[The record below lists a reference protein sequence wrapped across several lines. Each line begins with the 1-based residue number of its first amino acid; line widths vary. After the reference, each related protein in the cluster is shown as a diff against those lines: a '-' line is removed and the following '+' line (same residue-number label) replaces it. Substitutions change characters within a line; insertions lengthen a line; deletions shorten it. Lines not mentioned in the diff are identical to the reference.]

1 MPLNVI
7 SNFAANVAMRN
18 LAISDAAATNS
29 LAKLSSGSRV
39 VSAKDDAASLA
50 VGSRLQA
57 ERSGLQQAL
66 VNAGQAVSMLQIAD
80 GAMAKVGD
88 ILVRMKSLAVQAG
101 SGSLS
106 GTERSMLDT
115 EYQALISEVDRIA
128 NDTEFAGTLLVDG
141 AIGVTTTSATSF
153 AVNQGVQDITFVGN
167 HSTAANATITYNSTT
182 GFSVNVVDGTATNT
196 FTGAIA
202 SGTNDGTNMST
213 GTVVTLTNTNTTNK
227 IDIALNTAFIVNTAH
242 TTGTLGLSGTTTT
255 SFNFKVGTGV
265 SSTAD
270 EISVSINSVDT
281 AALGIGTTAVT
292 TESGADLASVAIS
305 NAIDNLQTYRATI
318 GANQNRLE
326 FAAANIATATENT
339 EAARSQ
345 LLDLDIASEMSNFVS
360 KQILIQAGV
369 AMLSQANQLP
379 GNLLRLF
386 Q

>member
-18 LAISDAAATNS
+18 LAISDAAATTS
-29 LAKLSSGSRV
+29 LAKLSAGTRV

-50 VGSRLQA
+50 IGSRLEA

-80 GAMAKVGD
+80 GAMSKVND
-88 ILVRMKSLAVQAG
+88 ILVRMKSLSVQAG

-106 GTERSMLDT
+106 STERSMLNT
-115 EYQALISEVDRIA
+115 EYQALVSEVDRIA
-128 NDTEFAGTLLVDG
+128 NDTEFAGTLLVNGSITVSQPTSSAWEPVDG
-141 AIGVTTTSATSF
+141 LQEITFRGDFTDTTATIGEDNIGGFTVTTAAGDFTGSMT
-153 AVNQGVQDITFVGN
+153 
-167 HSTAANATITYNSTT
+167 STAHD
-182 GFSVNVVDGTATNT
+182 GSVMN
-196 FTGAIA
+196 
-202 SGTNDGTNMST
+202 T
-213 GTVVTLTNTNTTNK
+213 GTVVTLTNTGTTDK
-227 IDIALNTAFIVNTAH
+227 VDLIFNTAFDVDLTK
-242 TTGTLGLSGTTTT
+242 TPGTLTLTGTNTK
-255 SFNFKVGTGV
+255 SFTFKVGTGT
-265 SSTAD
+265 SPTAD
-270 EISVSINSVDT
+270 EIIATVNSVSS
-281 AALGIGTTAVT
+281 ASLGISTTNVT
-292 TESGADLASVAIS
+292 TKSDADIASVAIS
-305 NAIDNLQTYRATI
+305 NAIDALQDHRATI

-326 FAAANIATATENT
+326 FASANLATSVENT

-379 GNLLRLF
+379 NNLLRLF